1 MNKISKIPKHG
12 FITPGLACHNVAIGL
27 ESKKAKKKEDPAKV
41 DRMNRLQ
48 VVNEIEKLVN
58 SGVVLEDACEKMV
71 KTHKNKFSY
80 FTEENLA
87 QIFKNWYNGKN
98 REKREIEKGF

>member
-1 MNKISKIPKHG
+1 
-12 FITPGLACHNVAIGL
+12 
-27 ESKKAKKKEDPAKV
+27 
-41 DRMNRLQ
+41 MNRLQ

-87 QIFKNWYNGKN
+87 QIFKN
-98 REKREIEKGF
+98 